1 MPTSFTSV
9 RPWLC
14 FEFWSKRSLLFVR
27 GLFFS
32 APTIPLLYLFCSSV
46 LGSNY
51 SALEFTDLIEH
62 DVMPDPKVIEAALR
76 ACRRLNDFG
85 LTIRILEAV
94 QLKCSHGIFKWG
106 RKKIFAWIMQE
117 VCKFVNCDFDYYFK

>member
-1 MPTSFTSV
+1 MLIS
-9 RPWLC
+9 
-14 FEFWSKRSLLFVR
+14 SKLVY
-27 GLFFS
+27 G
-32 APTIPLLYLFCSSV
+32 
-46 LGSNY
+46 
-51 SALEFTDLIEH
+51 ALEFTDLIEH

-117 VCKFVNCDFDYYFK
+117 VCKFMNCDFDYYFK